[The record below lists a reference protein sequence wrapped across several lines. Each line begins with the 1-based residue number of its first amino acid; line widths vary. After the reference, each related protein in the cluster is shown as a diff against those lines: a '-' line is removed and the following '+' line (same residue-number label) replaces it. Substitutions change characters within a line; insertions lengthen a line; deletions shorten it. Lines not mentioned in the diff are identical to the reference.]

1 MTTKNLIAVLAGG
14 LFLALAAHAAEP
26 IVPLRWDFEN
36 VPTGALPE
44 GWKVD
49 GTNQDGPLATWEVQE
64 EKSASGSSKFLTLTK
79 PNHSS
84 RGTFNLCWTDKVS
97 FTNGE
102 ISVRLRANEGKVDQ
116 GGGLIWRAQDKNNYY
131 ICRPNPL
138 ESNIR
143 LYYVK
148 SGKREM
154 LKSADIDMPSGAWHT
169 LRIMH
174 EGAHIRCYFN
184 DVLVLEADDNTIP
197 DGGGVGLWTKADA
210 ATSFDGLEI
219 HLNDAVKSNPP
230 STPGN

>member
-1 MTTKNLIAVLAGG
+1 MATKNLITVLAG
-14 LFLALAAHAAEP
+14 LLLALAAPAAEP
-26 IVPLRWDFEN
+26 AAPLQWDFEN
-36 VPTGALPE
+36 VPAGELPE

-64 EKSASGSSKFLTLTK
+64 EKSASGTSKVLNLTK

-84 RGTFNLCWTDKVS
+84 PGTFNLCWTNKVS

-116 GGGLIWRAQDKNNYY
+116 GGGLIWRAQDKDNYY

-138 ESNIR
+138 ENNLR

-154 LKSADIDMPSGAWHT
+154 LKSADIEMPSGAWHT

-174 EGAHIRCYFN
+174 EGAHIQCYF
-184 DVLVLEADDNTIP
+184 DDTLVLEADDKTFP
-197 DGGGVGLWTKADA
+197 DAGGVGLWTKADA
-210 ATSFDGLEI
+210 ATSFDGLDI
-219 HLNDAVKSNPP
+219 HLNDAVETDSSP
-230 STPGN
+230 TPGN